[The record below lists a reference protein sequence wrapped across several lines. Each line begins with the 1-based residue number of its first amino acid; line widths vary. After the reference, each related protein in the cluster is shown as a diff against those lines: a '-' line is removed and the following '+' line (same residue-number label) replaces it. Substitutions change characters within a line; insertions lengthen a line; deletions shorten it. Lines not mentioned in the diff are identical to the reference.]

1 MTHRSCFAE
10 FLVARRAELSPAD
23 VGLPGGGR
31 RRTPGLRREEVA
43 VRAGVSADYLARLEQ
58 GRDTNPSM
66 AVVEALAAALLLDD
80 AERSRFAWLAL
91 SGGVESR
98 CPENGFDP
106 ESLRVDAGVAAVL
119 DALAPAPAFLLGP
132 RLEILAHN
140 ASWAELT
147 EGLGLLDGAPAD
159 DPNLARYV
167 FLDPRARVVFPEWAA
182 VAGQLAT
189 QLGLALLARP
199 FDQRVRELVAVLR
212 KVPEFEVRWQPHR
225 LAADTT
231 HGLRF
236 AHPER
241 GTLGFTVQTLDAAR
255 DQRVV
260 VWLPETAARAPGLR
274 LLRGRAG

>member
-43 VRAGVSADYLARLEQ
+43 VRAGMSADYLARLEQ

-66 AVVEALAAALLLDD
+66 AVVEALAAALLLND

-106 ESLRVDAGVAAVL
+106 DSLRVDPGVSAVL
-119 DALAPAPAFLLGP
+119 DALGAAPAFVLGP

-140 ASWAELT
+140 ASWAELAD
-147 EGLGLLDGAPAD
+147 GLGLLDD
-159 DPNLARYV
+159 EPNLARYV
-167 FLDPRARVVFPEWAA
+167 FLDPRARAVFPAWAE
-182 VAGQLAT
+182 VAEQLTA

-199 FDQRVRELVAVLR
+199 FDQRLRELIAVLR
-212 KVPEFEVRWQPHR
+212 KVPDFETRWQPHR
-225 LAADTT
+225 LAADTA
-231 HGLRF
+231 HGLRLE
-236 AHPER
+236 HPDR
-241 GTLGFTVQTLDAAR
+241 GTLSFTVQTLEAAR

-260 VWLPETAARAPGLR
+260 VWLPGADAARAPELR